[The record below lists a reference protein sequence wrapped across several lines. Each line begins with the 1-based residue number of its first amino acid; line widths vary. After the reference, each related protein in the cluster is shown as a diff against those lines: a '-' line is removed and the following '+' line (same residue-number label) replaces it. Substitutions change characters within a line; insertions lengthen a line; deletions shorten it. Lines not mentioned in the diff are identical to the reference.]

1 MLQILPCVDSA
12 ELAARW
18 QRELNIDRDRAAE
31 LGRSAYNAGVDGSYT
46 TSGGRRV
53 DWLQQVQAAKS
64 SRVSIPPTDPLPNI
78 NDPQFAVTTVQV
90 ANETTLAAGRRL
102 VDGGKRPLALN
113 FANGI
118 HPGGGFFTG
127 ARAQEEVLCRSS
139 ALFST
144 LYGDPMYPHHHAR
157 TRPDS
162 TDWCILSPDVPV
174 FRTDDGTDL
183 DEPWLLSFISS
194 ASPVV
199 GKVSQTE
206 ARVLLKSRIN
216 RVLAVARA
224 YGFTELVLG
233 AWGCGAFHNDPATT
247 AEDFLEAI
255 EGPFSGAFREIVF
268 AITDWSPERKFLGP
282 FRTVFR

>member
-1 MLQILPCVDSA
+1 MLKILPCLDSDERA
-12 ELAARW
+12 VRW
-18 QRELNIDRDRAAE
+18 QRDLNINRSRAAE
-31 LGRSAYNAGVDGSYT
+31 LGESASDAGTKGSYT
-46 TSGGRRV
+46 TSGGKRV
-53 DWLQQVQAAKS
+53 DWSHLVQAAKL
-64 SRVSIPPTDPLPNI
+64 SRVSIPPTDPLPQI
-78 NDPQFAVTTVQV
+78 VDPQFAVTIVQV

-118 HPGGGFFTG
+118 QPGGGFLHG

-194 ASPVV
+194 ASPAV
-199 GKVSQTE
+199 GRVSQTE

-247 AEDFLEAI
+247 AEDFREAI
-255 EGPFSGAFREIVF
+255 EGPFSGAFKEIVF

-282 FRTVFR
+282 FRTVFQ